1 MDLTA
6 NLIAGIVSSLL
17 AVVLIEV
24 YRLVRRRSDQR
35 PLRKLLDHSRDILII
50 APSYPVKVDEPTRSV
65 LSIHDVYA
73 LTHVTEACRRI
84 GATTRLTSSAQLPD
98 DFSNE
103 FVVAVAGPYSN
114 EKTKLYL
121 DSYCANFQTV
131 EPGRYSPGF
140 KCSEREFFEDDG
152 RGITWAYIV
161 RLDPDVTGQK
171 TTIILVWGTT
181 ALATASAAYYF
192 AEHTRELAK
201 FNKRSFF
208 VALRINRNLGYRC
221 VPTAPI
227 DISEATIGARSG

>member
-1 MDLTA
+1 M
-6 NLIAGIVSSLL
+6 SSLL
-17 AVVLIEV
+17 AVVIIEV
-24 YRLVRRRSDQR
+24 YRLARRWGDQR
-35 PLRKLLDHSRDILII
+35 PLRKMLDSSKDIVII
-50 APSYPVKVDEPTRSV
+50 VPSYPVKIDKPTRSV

-84 GATTRLTSSAQLPD
+84 GATTRLVSSAQLPD

-103 FVVAVAGPYSN
+103 FIVAVAGPYSN

-121 DSYCANFQTV
+121 NSYCATFQTI
-131 EPGRYSPGF
+131 ESDRYTRGF
-140 KCSEREFFEDDG
+140 KCSEREFSEDDG

-171 TTIILVWGTT
+171 TTMILVWGTT

-192 AEHTRELAK
+192 AEHTRELMK
-201 FNKRSFF
+201 FNKSFF

-221 VPTAPI
+221 VPTTPI
-227 DISEATIGARSG
+227 NISEVAIGSGGK

>member
-1 MDLTA
+1 MGLTT

-24 YRLVRRRSDQR
+24 YRLVRRRSDQW
-35 PLRKLLDHSRDILII
+35 PLRKMLDNSRDILII
-50 APSYPVKVDEPTRSV
+50 APSYPVKVDDPTRSV

-84 GATTRLTSSAQLPD
+84 GATTRLASSAQLPD

-103 FVVAVAGPYSN
+103 FIVTVAGPYSN

-121 DSYCANFQTV
+121 DSYCANFQSI

-140 KCSEREFFEDDG
+140 KCSEREFSEDDG

-161 RLDPDVTGQK
+161 RLDPDATGQK
-171 TTIILVWGTT
+171 TKMILVWRTT

-192 AEHTRELAK
+192 AEHARELIK
-201 FNKRSFF
+201 LNKKSFF

-221 VPTAPI
+221 VPTIPV
-227 DISEATIGARSG
+227 DIGEAAIGQGGR